1 MYIFLEDNMVTRQVI
16 IGLLAFIAA
25 VSYIQG
31 NALRECVDAKNL
43 NSSGYC
49 DYPYWNIVALSRLF

>member
-1 MYIFLEDNMVTRQVI
+1 MVTRQVI